1 MDSLT
6 HRQAY
11 YYSTFYSQRKNN
23 EETVT
28 SRIDEARL
36 RCIAKCIFSLSEEE
50 AQILAYL
57 IKKNKRAIVKDIAE
71 ELRRNPEV
79 VRRAL
84 RGLYMKSLVTRRPY
98 PLRRGGRAYI
108 YEVPSHVIE
117 VVTKVC
123 RYVNEVVTANMIK
136 EQAPIPQTLGG
147 DT

>member
-6 HRQAY
+6 YGQAY
-11 YYSTFYSQRKNN
+11 YYSTFHSQRKTA
-23 EETVT
+23 EENIL

-36 RCIAKCIFSLSEEE
+36 RCIAKCVFSLSEEE

-57 IKKNKRAIVKDIAE
+57 IRRNKRAIVKDIAE
-71 ELRRNPEV
+71 ELERNPEV

-84 RGLYMKSLVTRRPY
+84 RGLYMRSLVTRRPY

-108 YEVPSHVIE
+108 YEVPPHVIE

-123 RYVNEVVTANMIK
+123 KYINEVITTNMMR
-136 EQAPIPQTLGG
+136 EQAPTAQA
-147 DT
+147 